1 MFFYRRQ
8 YAQVT
13 LDSSGVVITDVALN
27 HLHEF
32 LFAGE
37 TLAVIAFPFQNAP
50 ESFHR
55 SIVNAV
61 SHTGHTLSH
70 SSLYEF
76 VVEGS
81 ACVLETS
88 IAVEQRV
95 GIWIRLNSF
104 VKGFVNEWIII
115 ALTDHRFTDMEY
127 GLITDAAEETGL
139 TLSEYIRKMVLEGKI
154 AIRYEVVA
162 DIPELQKLTAEFG
175 KIGSNLNQI
184 ARYFHTGGIRS
195 KTMQDEIQSCISE
208 LWNLRKD
215 VTRMAGDFH
224 GSVETYRK

>member
-1 MFFYRRQ
+1 MHTKKKGGFLWQDRKKTISRPYR
-8 YAQVT
+8 
-13 LDSSGVVITDVALN
+13 ITV
-27 HLHEF
+27 
-32 LFAGE
+32 
-37 TLAVIAFPFQNAP
+37 
-50 ESFHR
+50 
-55 SIVNAV
+55 
-61 SHTGHTLSH
+61 
-70 SSLYEF
+70 
-76 VVEGS
+76 
-81 ACVLETS
+81 
-88 IAVEQRV
+88 
-95 GIWIRLNSF
+95 
-104 VKGFVNEWIII
+104 
-115 ALTDHRFTDMEY
+115 RFTDIEY
-127 GLITDAAEETGL
+127 GLITDAAEETGF

>member
-1 MFFYRRQ
+1 MFAAQYRGIDDVHTHEEERRLPLARPKKTISRP
-8 YAQVT
+8 YR
-13 LDSSGVVITDVALN
+13 ITV
-27 HLHEF
+27 
-32 LFAGE
+32 
-37 TLAVIAFPFQNAP
+37 
-50 ESFHR
+50 
-55 SIVNAV
+55 
-61 SHTGHTLSH
+61 
-70 SSLYEF
+70 
-76 VVEGS
+76 
-81 ACVLETS
+81 
-88 IAVEQRV
+88 
-95 GIWIRLNSF
+95 
-104 VKGFVNEWIII
+104 
-115 ALTDHRFTDMEY
+115 RFTDMEY
-127 GLITDAAEETGL
+127 GLITDAAEETGV

-184 ARYFHTGGIRS
+184 ARYFHTGGVRS

>member
-1 MFFYRRQ
+1 MCIR
-8 YAQVT
+8 T
-13 LDSSGVVITDVALN
+13 KKKGG
-27 HLHEF
+27 F
-32 LFAGE
+32 LWQDRKNN
-37 TLAVIAFPFQNAP
+37 LP
-50 ESFHR
+50 S
-55 SIVNAV
+55 V
-61 SHTGHTLSH
+61 SYH
-70 SSLYEF
+70 SP
-76 VVEGS
+76 
-81 ACVLETS
+81 
-88 IAVEQRV
+88 
-95 GIWIRLNSF
+95 
-104 VKGFVNEWIII
+104 
-115 ALTDHRFTDMEY
+115 FTDMEY
-127 GLITDAAEETGL
+127 GLITDAAEETGV

-184 ARYFHTGGIRS
+184 ARYFHTGGVRS